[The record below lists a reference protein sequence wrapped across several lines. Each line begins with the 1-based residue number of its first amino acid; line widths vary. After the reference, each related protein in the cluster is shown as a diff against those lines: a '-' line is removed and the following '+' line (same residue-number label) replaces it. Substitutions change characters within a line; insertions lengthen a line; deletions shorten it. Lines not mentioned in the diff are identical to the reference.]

1 MKVEH
6 PIKIMHR
13 KRNIPAPTWN
23 RKKMSKCNGEETKY
37 KSFAAK
43 DIVKE
48 RYLWYY
54 RLGWLHM
61 ITL

>member
-43 DIVKE
+43 DTAKE
-48 RYLWYY
+48 RYLRYCK
-54 RLGWLHM
+54 LG
-61 ITL
+61 